1 MKVLHIIN
9 GLGVG
14 GAEKLITDILPLFR
28 KKNIETDLL
37 LLNGIDTPFL
47 RELKRSFSGNIFFL
61 GNSYYNPLYIYK
73 IISYLKNYD
82 IVHVHLFPSQYFVAF
97 AKFLSRSKIKLIFTE
112 HNTVNRRISNAKFR
126 RLERFIYSYYSK
138 IICITDEVKLALI
151 DKLSLPTQKLITI
164 NNGINLDLIHDSIKE
179 NREKFGYADSDKL
192 IIMVA
197 AFRKQ
202 KDQDSVIRAL
212 ISLPLCYKL
221 ILVGDGDR
229 RGELTD
235 LVDNLNLLDRV
246 NFLGVRT
253 DVYNLIKMCDIAILS
268 SHWEGFGLAAAEAMA
283 CGIPVLASNVP
294 GLAQVVEGGGMLFEK
309 TDILDLA
316 EKILKLENQ
325 QFYMQQVKKGLEKAQ
340 TYSINQ
346 MVDKTIDLYNNI
358 CIS

>member
-9 GLGVG
+9 GLGIG

-28 KKNIETDLL
+28 EKNIETDLL

-47 RELKRSFSGNIFFL
+47 RELKRSFSGNIYFL

-97 AKFLSRSKIKLIFTE
+97 AKFLSGSKIKLVFTE

-126 RLERFIYSYYSK
+126 RLERFVYSYYSK

-151 DKLSLPTQKLITI
+151 DNLSLPTQKLITI

-179 NREKFGYADSDKL
+179 NREKYGYADSDKL

-212 ISLPLCYKL
+212 ISLPPCYKL

-253 DVYNLIKMCDIAILS
+253 DVYNLIKMCDIAVLS

-283 CGIPVLASNVP
+283 CGVPVIASDVP
-294 GLAQVVEGGGMLFEK
+294 GLSQVVSQGGLLFEK
-309 TDILDLA
+309 GNIADLLD
-316 EKILKLENQ
+316 KIMLLEN
-325 QFYMQQVKKGLEKAQ
+325 YDIYHSIKDSGVKKSKS
-340 TYSINQ
+340 YSIEV
-346 MVDKTIDLYNNI
+346 MVDQIVDLYQKLV
-358 CIS
+358 